1 MTKITIFNAAT
12 GELIT
17 KDMTAEEQAEFD
29 ARQVTPPTAFE
40 QSMIDLRTK
49 RDNLLKETDYLALSD
64 QTLSSAMT
72 TYRTNLRNITNG
84 LTTVDNVNNVTWP
97 TKPSE

>member
-40 QSMIDLRTK
+40 QSMIVLRTK